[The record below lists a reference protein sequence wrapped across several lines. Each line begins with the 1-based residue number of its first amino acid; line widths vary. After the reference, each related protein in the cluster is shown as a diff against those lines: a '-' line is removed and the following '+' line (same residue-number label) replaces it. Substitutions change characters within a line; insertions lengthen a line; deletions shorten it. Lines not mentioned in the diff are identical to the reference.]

1 MKMHAWTEDYQ
12 DRFLKRTVVAWWF
25 ADMQVS
31 YTHFVRRWICLLKIL
46 SSWIIHKNILA
57 LSVETFPV
65 PLTLGLRT
73 SRTSLSLN
81 ALDRNRFGV
90 PGSGSERFGGAYPL
104 QFWGSKIWL
113 AVVPATSLPQNP
125 HDVRHGSNPLVEH
138 LSQNVYTLVLLNDT
152 WSWGEL
158 PGIEFWSQNFT
169 VNHIILNTSL
179 ANLNFI
185 YLFALSTVKCM
196 S

>member
-1 MKMHAWTEDYQ
+1 MCVTKQKRKRGKNVYTCQNMKMHAWTEDYQ

-46 SSWIIHKNILA
+46 SPWIIHKNILA

-90 PGSGSERFGGAYPL
+90 PDSGSERRCISPAVLGIKHLA
-104 QFWGSKIWL
+104 GSCASYFLTTKPPWCD
-113 AVVPATSLPQNP
+113 AWEPT
-125 HDVRHGSNPLVEH
+125 
-138 LSQNVYTLVLLNDT
+138 
-152 WSWGEL
+152 
-158 PGIEFWSQNFT
+158 
-169 VNHIILNTSL
+169 
-179 ANLNFI
+179 NL
-185 YLFALSTVKCM
+185 
-196 S
+196 